1 MSNVIQFFSQ
11 MRTGVLSALSV
22 FPFTVLPVFA
32 FYKGIKTALSNDN
45 KKKIKATVLFCI
57 ALSIILFDV
66 FCLYNAYVD
75 GLVFGG
81 ILMIMNWAMPF
92 FIPTFAVFLVVRA
105 ILKKAGKQKRAIVVS
120 IGIIVLLMMWI
131 VATFIEIK
139 YFSVLQ
145 L

>member
-1 MSNVIQFFSQ
+1 M
-11 MRTGVLSALSV
+11 
-22 FPFTVLPVFA
+22 
-32 FYKGIKTALSNDN
+32 
-45 KKKIKATVLFCI
+45 
-57 ALSIILFDV
+57 
-66 FCLYNAYVD
+66 YNAYVD

>member
-1 MSNVIQFFSQ
+1 
-11 MRTGVLSALSV
+11 
-22 FPFTVLPVFA
+22 
-32 FYKGIKTALSNDN
+32 
-45 KKKIKATVLFCI
+45 
-57 ALSIILFDV
+57 
-66 FCLYNAYVD
+66 
-75 GLVFGG
+75 
-81 ILMIMNWAMPF
+81 MIMSWAMPF

>member
-1 MSNVIQFFSQ
+1 MF
-11 MRTGVLSALSV
+11 
-22 FPFTVLPVFA
+22 
-32 FYKGIKTALSNDN
+32 
-45 KKKIKATVLFCI
+45 
-57 ALSIILFDV
+57 

-92 FIPTFAVFLVVRA
+92 FIPTFVVFIVVRA
-105 ILKKAGKQKRAIVVS
+105 ILKKADKQKRAIVVS
-120 IGIIVLLMMWI
+120 IGIIVLLMIWV

-139 YFSVLQ
+139 YFSVLH